1 LKLQKLISNLGT
13 FSISGKKD
21 IEING
26 IASDSREVKTN
37 FAFISINGLKVDG
50 HNFINDAISRGAVAI
65 IVEKDVEVLGDIT
78 IIRVS
83 DTKKILSTVADTFYN
98 CPSNRMKIIGVTGT
112 NGKTTTT
119 YFIDQILRKAGHKI
133 GIIGTISYRIGE
145 RIIPAVNTTPDPLQL
160 RILLS
165 QMLEAG
171 IKTVIMEVSSHAIA
185 QRRIAGIEFDTCIFT
200 NLTPEHLD
208 YHETFEKYQDT
219 KLQLFEQMG
228 KNSKK
233 NTVKKAVINIDN
245 SISKR
250 FIDVCHVD
258 IITYGLNTNA
268 FVYATDIR
276 STLSGS
282 CFKLHIS
289 TDKSIEVK
297 INLAGRY
304 NIYNALAGISAVLA
318 FGLSLS
324 EIKSGLES
332 LKSVPGRFEKIIANA
347 DFHIIVDYAH
357 TPDGMKQV
365 LSTARALTNNKI
377 ITVFGCGGDRDRL
390 KRPQM
395 GSIASELS
403 DYTIITS
410 DNPRTEEPMKIIEE
424 IIQGIKDTSSSAIE
438 IIPDRK
444 SAIKRAIKLAKKNEM
459 VMILGKGHETYQV
472 LKDTVV
478 PFDDREV
485 AKKYLLNS

>member
-1 LKLQKLISNLGT
+1 MKLQKLISKLGSFT
-13 FSISGKKD
+13 ISGRKD
-21 IEING
+21 IGING
-26 IASDSREVKTN
+26 IATDSNNIKRGFV
-37 FAFISINGLKVDG
+37 FICIKGTKADG
-50 HNFINDAISRGAVAI
+50 HNFVNDAISRGAAAL
-65 IVEKDVEVLGDIT
+65 IVEKDVEVLEDIT
-78 IIRVS
+78 IIKVP
-83 DTKKILSTVADTFYN
+83 DTKEILPVIADTFYN
-98 CPSNRMKIIGVTGT
+98 YPSNRMNVIGVTGT
-112 NGKTTTT
+112 NGKTTTA
-119 YFIDQILRKAGHKI
+119 YFIGQILRKAGHKI
-133 GIIGTISYRIGE
+133 GIIGTISYQIGE
-145 RIIPAVNTTPDPLQL
+145 RIIPAVNTTPDSLQL

-171 IKTVIMEVSSHAIA
+171 IETVIMEVSSHAID
-185 QRRIAGIEFDTCIFT
+185 QKRIAGIEFDTCIFT

-219 KLQLFEQMG
+219 KLKLFEQMG

-233 NTVKKAVINIDN
+233 NTAKKAIINID
-245 SISKR
+245 SPISRR
-250 FIDVCHVD
+250 FLDVCHVD

-282 CFKLHIS
+282 CFKLHIP

-324 EIKSGLES
+324 EIKSGLKS
-332 LKSVPGRFEKIIANA
+332 LKSVPGRFEKVNANA

-365 LSTARALTNNKI
+365 LSTARALTDNKI

-410 DNPRTEEPMKIIEE
+410 DNPRTEDPMKIIGE
-424 IIQGIKDTSSSAIE
+424 IVKGIKNTDGNAIR
-438 IIPDRK
+438 IMPDRK
-444 SAIKRAIKLAKKNEM
+444 SAIQRAMELAKENDL

-478 PFDDREV
+478 PFDDRQIVKEI
-485 AKKYLLNS
+485 LG

>member
-1 LKLQKLISNLGT
+1 MKLQKLISDFGSFT
-13 FSISGKKD
+13 TISGRKD

-26 IASDSREVKTN
+26 IASDSNNVKSG
-37 FAFISINGLKVDG
+37 FAFISIKGLKADG
-50 HNFINDAISRGAVAI
+50 HNFINDAISRGAAAI
-65 IVEKDVEVLGDIT
+65 IVEKDVEVLEDIT

-83 DTKKILSTVADTFYN
+83 DTKKILPVIADTFYN
-98 CPSNRMKIIGVTGT
+98 YPSNRMNIIGVTGT

-119 YFIDQILRKAGHKI
+119 YFIDQILRKAGRKT
-133 GIIGTISYRIGE
+133 GIIGTINYQIGD
-145 RIIPAVNTTPDPLQL
+145 RIIPAVNTTPGPIQL
-160 RILLS
+160 RALLN
-165 QMLEAG
+165 QMLEAN
-171 IKTVIMEVSSHAIA
+171 IEYAIMEVSSHAIA

-208 YHETFEKYQDT
+208 YHETLEKYRDT
-219 KLQLFEQMG
+219 KLRLFEQMG

-233 NTVKKAVINIDN
+233 NTAKKAVINIDDPA
-245 SISKR
+245 SRR

-276 STLSGS
+276 STLNGS
-282 CFKLHIS
+282 RFKLRIGS
-289 TDKSIEVK
+289 ESIEVK
-297 INLAGRY
+297 INLAGKY
-304 NIYNALAGISAVLA
+304 NIYNALAATSAALA
-318 FGLSLS
+318 ANLSLN

-332 LKSVPGRFEKIIANA
+332 LKSVPGRFEKITTDAG
-347 DFHIIVDYAH
+347 FYIIVDYAH

-365 LSTARALTNNKI
+365 LSTARDLTPNRI

-395 GSIASELS
+395 GRISSELS

-410 DNPRTEEPMKIIEE
+410 DNPRTEDPMKIIEE
-424 IIQGIKDTSSSAIE
+424 IIQGIKGTGRHDVE

-444 SAIKRAIKLAKKNEM
+444 SAIKRAIELAKKNDL
-459 VMILGKGHETYQV
+459 VIILGKGHETYQV

-485 AKKYLLNS
+485 VKEILL

>member
-1 LKLQKLISNLGT
+1 MKLQKLISELGSFT
-13 FSISGKKD
+13 ISGRKD
-21 IEING
+21 IGING
-26 IASDSREVKTN
+26 IATDSNNIKSG
-37 FAFISINGLKVDG
+37 FAFICIKGTKADG
-50 HNFINDAISRGAVAI
+50 HNFINDAISRGAAAL
-65 IVEKDVEVLGDIT
+65 IVERDVEVLENIT
-78 IIRVS
+78 IIKVP
-83 DTKKILSTVADTFYN
+83 DTKEILPVIADTFYN
-98 CPSNRMKIIGVTGT
+98 YPSNRMNVIGVTGT
-112 NGKTTTT
+112 NGKTTTV
-119 YFIDQILRKAGHKI
+119 YFIGQILRKAGHKI
-133 GIIGTISYRIGE
+133 GIIGTISYQIGE
-145 RIIPAVNTTPDPLQL
+145 RIIPAVNTTPDSLQL

-171 IKTVIMEVSSHAIA
+171 IETVIMEVSSHAID
-185 QRRIAGIEFDTCIFT
+185 QKRIAGIEFDTCIFT

-219 KLQLFEQMG
+219 KLRLFEQMG
-228 KNSKK
+228 KNNKK
-233 NTVKKAVINIDN
+233 NTAKKAIINIDDPV
-245 SISKR
+245 SRR
-250 FIDVCHVD
+250 FLDVCHVD
-258 IITYGLNTNA
+258 VITYGLNTNA

-276 STLSGS
+276 STLNDS
-282 CFKLHIS
+282 CFKLHIP

-324 EIKSGLES
+324 EIKSGLKS
-332 LKSVPGRFEKIIANA
+332 LKSVPGRFEKVNANA

-365 LSTARALTNNKI
+365 LSTARALTDNKI

-410 DNPRTEEPMKIIEE
+410 DNPRTEDPMKIIGE
-424 IIQGIKDTSSSAIE
+424 IVKGIKDTSGTTLE

-444 SAIKRAIKLAKKNEM
+444 SAIQRAMELAKENDL

-478 PFDDREV
+478 PFDDRQIVKEI
-485 AKKYLLNS
+485 LG

>member
-1 LKLQKLISNLGT
+1 MKLQKLVSDLESFT
-13 FSISGKKD
+13 ISGRKD

-26 IASDSREVKTN
+26 IASDSNNVKSG
-37 FAFISINGLKVDG
+37 FAFISIKGLKADG
-50 HNFINDAISRGAVAI
+50 HNFINNAISRGAAAL
-65 IVEKDVEVLGDIT
+65 IVEKDVEVLGDVT
-78 IIRVS
+78 IIMVP
-83 DTKKILSTVADTFYN
+83 DTKKILPVIADAFYN
-98 CPSNRMKIIGVTGT
+98 YPSNRMNIIGVTGT

-119 YFIDQILRKAGHKI
+119 YFIDQILRKAGRKT
-133 GIIGTISYRIGE
+133 GIIGTINYQIGD
-145 RIIPAVNTTPDPLQL
+145 RIIPAVNTTPGPIQL
-160 RILLS
+160 RELLS
-165 QMLEAG
+165 QMLEAN
-171 IKTVIMEVSSHAIA
+171 IETVIMEVSSHAIA

-208 YHETFEKYQDT
+208 YHETLEKYRDT

-233 NTVKKAVINIDN
+233 NTAKKAIINIDDPA
-245 SISKR
+245 SKR
-250 FIDVCHVD
+250 FCDVCQVE

-268 FVYATDIR
+268 FVYASDIK
-276 STLSGS
+276 SIIDGS
-282 CFKLHIS
+282 SFKLHIGS
-289 TDKSIEVK
+289 NKSIGVK
-297 INLAGRY
+297 INLAGKY
-304 NIYNALAGISAVLA
+304 NIYNALAATSAASA
-318 FGLSLS
+318 FGLSLN

-332 LKSVPGRFEKIIANA
+332 LKSVPGRFEKITTDTGLN
-347 DFHIIVDYAH
+347 IIVDYAH

-365 LSTARALTNNKI
+365 LKTARDLAPNKI

-395 GSIASELS
+395 GKISSELS

-410 DNPRTEEPMKIIEE
+410 DNPRTEELMKIIKE
-424 IIQGIKDTSSSAIE
+424 IIQGIKDTGSPDVE

-444 SAIKRAIKLAKKNEM
+444 SAIKRAIELAKKNDL

-478 PFDDREV
+478 PFDDRQVVKEIL
-485 AKKYLLNS
+485 K

>member
-1 LKLQKLISNLGT
+1 MKLQKLISDLGS
-13 FSISGKKD
+13 FAISGKKD

-26 IASDSREVKTN
+26 IASDSNNVKSG
-37 FAFISINGLKVDG
+37 FVFISIKGVKADG
-50 HNFINDAISRGAVAI
+50 HSFINDAISRGAAAL
-65 IVEKDVEVLGDIT
+65 IVEKEVEVLEDIT
-78 IIRVS
+78 IIRVP
-83 DTKKILSTVADTFYN
+83 DTKKILSTVADAFYN
-98 CPSNRMKIIGVTGT
+98 CPSNRMNIIGVTGT

-119 YFIDQILRKAGHKI
+119 YFIEQILRKAGHKT
-133 GIIGTISYRIGE
+133 GIIGTINYQIGD
-145 RIIPAVNTTPDPLQL
+145 RIIPAVNTTPGPIQL
-160 RILLS
+160 RALLN
-165 QMLEAG
+165 QMLEAN
-171 IKTVIMEVSSHAIA
+171 IETAIMEVSSHAIA
-185 QRRIAGIEFDTCIFT
+185 QKRIAGIEFDTCIFT

-208 YHETFEKYQDT
+208 YHVTLGQYQDT

-233 NTVKKAVINIDN
+233 NTAKKAIINIDDP
-245 SISKR
+245 ISKR
-250 FIDVCHVD
+250 FLDVCQVE

-268 FVYATDIR
+268 SVYAADIR
-276 STLSGS
+276 STLNGS
-282 CFKLHIS
+282 CFKLHIGS
-289 TDKSIEVK
+289 ESIDVK
-297 INLAGRY
+297 INLAGKY
-304 NIYNALAGISAVLA
+304 NIYNALAATSAALA
-318 FGLSLS
+318 ANLSLN

-332 LKSVPGRFEKIIANA
+332 LKSVPGRFEKITTDAG
-347 DFHIIVDYAH
+347 FCIIVDYAH

-365 LSTARALTNNKI
+365 LSAAKALKPNRI

-395 GSIASELS
+395 GKISSELS

-410 DNPRTEEPMKIIEE
+410 DNPRTEDPMKIIEE
-424 IIQGIKDTSSSAIE
+424 ILHGVKDTGRPDFE

-444 SAIKRAIKLAKKNEM
+444 SAIKRAMELAKENDM
-459 VMILGKGHETYQV
+459 IMILGKGHETYQV